1 MRNTPLL
8 SIIIPTF
15 NSELMLEKALNSIE
29 KQKYSNWECYIIDGL
44 SNDNTIDIVKKYNK
58 KDSRFKFLSEKDK
71 GIYDAMNKGWKIA
84 SGQWILFLGSD
95 DSLTSPNSLVEI
107 AHYLD
112 NKYDVVY
119 GNYNIVDTNNKMKN
133 IISLDYHCIFY
144 KVFSNH
150 QAVIMKRNVIEEL
163 GGFNTNYKITADF
176 DLIQRAYLS
185 HYNFKQT
192 SVTISNF
199 YLGGIS
205 SNNLNT
211 YIEWW
216 KVCKN
221 NNSIKFPI
229 IVLILGIIRFT
240 KKRILNIFKAI

>member
-1 MRNTPLL
+1 MLI
-8 SIIIPTF
+8 SIIIPSY
-15 NSELMLEKALNSIE
+15 NSSKTISLTLKSI
-29 KQKYSNWECYIIDGL
+29 KDQSFISWECIIIDGN
-44 SNDNTIDIVKKYNK
+44 STDDTMTIVNNYINGDERFIIV
-58 KDSRFKFLSEKDK
+58 SEKDK
-71 GIYDAMNKGWKIA
+71 GIYDAMNKGWNLAK
-84 SGQWILFLGSD
+84 GEWILFLGSD
-95 DSLTSPNSLVEI
+95 DTLEINSLQVLNAFLSDE
-107 AHYLD
+107 
-112 NKYDVVY
+112 YDIIY
-119 GNYNIVDTNNKMKN
+119 GNYNTIDINNNKKN
-133 IISLDYHCIFY
+133 MISLDYHCIHY

-163 GGFNTNYKITADF
+163 GGFNINYKITADF
-176 DLIQRAYLS
+176 DLIQRAYIA
-185 HYNFKQT
+185 HYKFKQIP
-192 SVTISNF
+192 VTISNF

>member
-1 MRNTPLL
+1 MCNTPLL

-15 NSELMLEKALNSIE
+15 NSELMLENALNSIE
-29 KQKYSNWECYIIDGL
+29 KQKYSNWECYIIDSH
-44 SNDNTIDIVKKYNK
+44 SNDNTIDIVKKHIK
-58 KDSRFKFLSEKDK
+58 KDDRFKFLSEKDK

-95 DSLTSPNSLVEI
+95 DSLTSPNSLIEI
-107 AHYLD
+107 AHFLD

-119 GNYNIVDTNNKMKN
+119 GNYNIIGTNNKMKN
-133 IISLDYHCIFY
+133 VISLDYHCIRY

-163 GGFNTNYKITADF
+163 GGFNINYKITADF
-176 DLIQRAYLS
+176 DLIQRAYLA
-185 HYNFKQT
+185 HYKFKHIP
-192 SVTISNF
+192 VTISNF

-229 IVLILGIIRFT
+229 IILILGIIRFA
-240 KKRILNIFKAI
+240 KKRVLNIFKAI